1 MINYS
6 KKEKMLDIKLS
17 DTLYQND
24 RIIFL
29 KMILLVQL
37 LNYIKIID

>member
-6 KKEKMLDIKLS
+6 KKEKCWILELS

-24 RIIFL
+24 RIYFP
-29 KMILLVQL
+29 KMILHVQL